1 MFRKP
6 VTSKE
11 IVTEKDPIDASAF
24 ISYLSDRINE
34 TDDIENGLTDS
45 ENQHNTTFDNF
56 DARKNKTFSNQ
67 LKSGNKQSVRY
78 NINLRD
84 TSSLA

>member
-1 MFRKP
+1 M
-6 VTSKE
+6 
-11 IVTEKDPIDASAF
+11 F

-34 TDDIENGLTDS
+34 TDDLENGLTDS
-45 ENQHNTTFDNF
+45 ENQHNTTFDHF

-78 NINLRD
+78 NINLQD